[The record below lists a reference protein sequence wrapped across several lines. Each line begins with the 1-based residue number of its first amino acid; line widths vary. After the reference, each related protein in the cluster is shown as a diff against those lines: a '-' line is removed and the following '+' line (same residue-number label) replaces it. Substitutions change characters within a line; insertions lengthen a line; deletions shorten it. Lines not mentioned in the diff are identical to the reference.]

1 MNKSVLT
8 KYSHWKI
15 PDLCQLILVS
25 IMRWDMKPWGIASES
40 SRSYTTGPIELKA
53 QEAWA
58 APHCMSSPGCPWTQ
72 NSLGWISFDT
82 ATHYGILRYLT
93 LNQLGSIQMMTR
105 LSLPRSQK
113 PPIWRIPLGSWEME
127 GSISFGGGGRDAN
140 IKGEYDLQ
148 SNLVV
153 INDTVPLCWFGL
165 NINIEKS
172 NCHCAISCHLPYSV
186 SFRTTHHMESKG
198 FRRWRE
204 LVNCNSAWGFN

>member
-40 SRSYTTGPIELKA
+40 SRSYTPGPIKLKA
-53 QEAWA
+53 QGAWA
-58 APHCMSSPGCPWTQ
+58 APHCMNSPGCPWTQ

-93 LNQLGSIQMMTR
+93 LNQLVSIQMMTR

-140 IKGEYDLQ
+140 MRIWSAIKSCCYKWYRSSVLIWAQ
-148 SNLVV
+148 HQYWKIQL
-153 INDTVPLCWFGL
+153 PLRYQ
-165 NINIEKS
+165 
-172 NCHCAISCHLPYSV
+172 LP
-186 SFRTTHHMESKG
+186 FT
-198 FRRWRE
+198 W
-204 LVNCNSAWGFN
+204 LC